1 MNFDKHTHFI
11 APEFVEAISKP
22 DSPWQAKLIKK
33 GDQPW
38 IEHDQGY
45 SYPLTPGFH
54 STAARLADMARTKLD
69 MAAVSVSPTL
79 FYYYA
84 SPTLALN
91 VAIMT
96 NDGLFALSKQHPEK
110 FVGMG
115 TLPMQSVDLATRELR
130 RCVRDLGFRS
140 IQIGSNVQGVQF
152 DDPQYLP
159 FFKECEALGVFVFF
173 HPYYVG
179 TKEMFTKYY
188 LTNLYGNP
196 LDTAMCVASL
206 IFGGVLEK
214 CPKLKVGFTHG
225 GGFFPYQVGRLKHGY
240 EVRNEPKV
248 NGVHSPE
255 KYLHQLYFDTI
266 VFMNKQLRFLV
277 DLAGA
282 DHVMLGT
289 DYAFD
294 MAEFAPVDFVSGAGL
309 PPAQLKA
316 VLGDNACELFGVGS
330 AVGAAA
336 KRG

>member
-1 MNFDKHTHFI
+1 MNFDMHTHYI
-11 APEFVEAISKP
+11 APEFVEAIQKP
-22 DSPWQAKLIKK
+22 GSAWQAKLIQKN
-33 GDQPW
+33 GEPW
-38 IEHDQGY
+38 IEHEQGY

-54 STAARLADMARTKLD
+54 DTRARLADMASKKLD

-79 FYYYA
+79 FYYWA
-84 SPTLALN
+84 SPGLALD
-91 VAIMT
+91 VAAMT

-115 TLPMQSVDLATRELR
+115 TLPMQSLELATKELR

-152 DDPQYLP
+152 DDPQFLP

-179 TKEMFTKYY
+179 TKEMFTRYY

-196 LDTAMCVASL
+196 LDTAMCAASL

-240 EVRNEPKV
+240 DVRNEPKV
-248 NGVHSPE
+248 NGVRSPE

-266 VFMNKQLRFLV
+266 VFMDKQLRFLV
-277 DLAGA
+277 EMAGS

-294 MAEFAPVDFVSGAGL
+294 MAEFEPVDFVSGAGL
-309 PPAQLKA
+309 APAELKA
-316 VLGDNACELFGVGS
+316 VLGENARELFGVGA
-330 AVGAAA
+330 AVGAG
-336 KRG
+336 R

>member
-1 MNFDKHTHFI
+1 MNFDMHTHFI
-11 APEFVEAISKP
+11 APEFVEAIRKP
-22 DSPWQAKLIKK
+22 GSPWQAKLIKK
-33 GDQPW
+33 GDEPW

-54 STAARLADMARTKLD
+54 STAARLADMAGKKLD

-84 SPTLALN
+84 SPKLALD
-91 VAIMT
+91 VATMT
-96 NDGLFALSKQHPEK
+96 NDALFALSKEHPEK

-115 TLPMQSVDLATRELR
+115 TLPMQNLDMATKELR
-130 RCVRDLGFRS
+130 RCVRDLGFKS

-152 DDPQYLP
+152 DEPQFLP

-225 GGFFPYQVGRLKHGY
+225 Y

-248 NGVHSPE
+248 NGAHSPE

-266 VFMNKQLRFLV
+266 VFMDKQLRFLV
-277 DLAGA
+277 EMAGA

-294 MAEFAPVDFVSGAGL
+294 MAEFSPVDFVSGAGL
-309 PPAQLKA
+309 PAAQLKA
-316 VLGDNACELFGVGS
+316 VLGDNARELFGVGS
-330 AVGAAA
+330 AVGAAG
-336 KRG
+336 RR

>member
-1 MNFDKHTHFI
+1 MNFDMHTHFI
-11 APEFVEAISKP
+11 APEFVEAIQKP
-22 DSPWQAKLIKK
+22 GSQWQAKLIRK
-33 GDQPW
+33 GGEPW

-54 STAARLADMARTKLD
+54 DTPARLADMAAKKLD

-79 FYYYA
+79 FYYWA
-84 SPTLALN
+84 SPALALD
-91 VAIMT
+91 VARMT
-96 NDGLFALSKQHPEK
+96 NDGLYRLSKQHPEK

-115 TLPMQSVDLATRELR
+115 TLPMQNLDLASKELR

-152 DDPQYLP
+152 DEPGFLP

-179 TKEMFTKYY
+179 TKEMFTRYY
-188 LTNLYGNP
+188 LKNLYGNP
-196 LDTAMCVASL
+196 LDTAMCAASL

-225 GGFFPYQVGRLKHGY
+225 GGFFPYQLGRLKHGY
-240 EVRNEPKV
+240 EVRDEPKV
-248 NGVHSPE
+248 NGVRSPE

-266 VFMNKQLRFLV
+266 VFMDKQLRFLV

-294 MAEFAPVDFVSGAGL
+294 MAEFEPVNFVSGAGL
-309 PPAQLKA
+309 APAQLRA
-316 VLGDNACELFGVGS
+316 VLGENARELFGVGA
-330 AVGAAA
+330 AVGATE
-336 KRG
+336 RR